1 MLVLFALQSVKARP
15 RSWLVGLLA
24 AGMALLLTLGL
35 SLVTSIHDGTRR
47 SMIESGAGDLQ
58 VYHSASPEPPLMII
72 GPGGAPQLTPLPDY
86 PSTEAFLRSVEGV
99 QEVVPLEVALG
110 QVFRGNYL
118 DDKLAAARAVAR
130 EPASEA
136 REARLKRMGE
146 DLARTLQRVA
156 RDSRRFEEAFA
167 GGTEAEEAR
176 RALEEAT
183 SEAFWARFSTEPLP
197 ALEFLENRVASQVG
211 EGESIEVDLLGTD
224 LPLFARAFPRFELLS
239 GEMPP
244 PGTRG
249 ILLGQGAYEEKF
261 KLPIAARLDELRRE
275 RERGGTFAGDER
287 LRTLLT
293 RNLAELPDLLARLDV
308 ERSSA
313 LQEVLARVLGHP
325 GELEAL
331 LAEFLTLDDANFDAR
346 YGLFYGELGPHLPL
360 YRVRPGDMLI
370 LKQMRDDSPNVA
382 VRVWGTYRFR
392 GLGGDTSRVNA
403 THLVDLVSV
412 RALSAR
418 PTRAQREEARG
429 LATALGFSDAPETL
443 SPTSFGPPRIVD
455 TEVATTSSEAPVFE
469 RVEALPSSFTDDELR
484 GDGILQA
491 AVVLKPGASPEETAA
506 RIRQLAGE
514 RKLPLSTAGW
524 EEVGGF
530 VSGVV
535 GMTQVLLFVLAVL
548 LGFFVLLVSAGTLL
562 LLARERVG
570 EVGTLRAVGM
580 QRREVFLSLLLEGLL
595 LGLMGSFAGIG
606 LGAALLVFGMGGGI
620 PVSDESLQF
629 FLGGSVLSPRL
640 ETWQVLTVGLSVVT
654 WMMGAALVPA
664 WRGSAVT
671 PRVAMSRA
679 EG

>member
-15 RSWLVGLLA
+15 HSWLVGLLA

-35 SLVTSIHDGTRR
+35 SLVASIYDGTRR
-47 SMIESGAGDLQ
+47 SMIESGAGHLQ
-58 VYHSASPEPPLMII
+58 VYHSASPEPPQMII
-72 GPGGAPQLTPLPDY
+72 GPGGAPQLTPIADY
-86 PSTEAFLRSVEGV
+86 PATEVQLRSVEGV
-99 QEVVPLEVALG
+99 QEVVPLEVGLG
-110 QVFRGNYL
+110 MVFRGNYL
-118 DDKLAAARAVAR
+118 DEKLAAARAVVR

-136 REARLKRMGE
+136 REARLKRIGE
-146 DLARTLQRVA
+146 DLARTVQRISH
-156 RDSRRFEEAFA
+156 DSRRREEAFA
-167 GGTEAEEAR
+167 SGAEVEEDR
-176 RALEEAT
+176 RALEEAA
-183 SEAFWARFSTEPLP
+183 SETFWARFSTEPIP
-197 ALEFLENRVASQVG
+197 ALEFLENHVAKQVG

-224 LPLFARAFPRFELLS
+224 LPLFTRAFPRFELLS
-239 GEMPP
+239 GQMPP

-261 KLPIAARLDELRRE
+261 KLPLAARLDELHRE
-275 RERGGTFAGDER
+275 RERGGTLAEDER
-287 LRTLLT
+287 LRTLVT
-293 RNLAELPDLLARLDV
+293 RNLTELPDLLARLDV
-308 ERSSA
+308 ERSTA
-313 LQEVLARVLGHP
+313 LQGVLARVLGHP

-331 LAEFLTLDDANFDAR
+331 LTEFLTLDDANFDAR
-346 YGLFYGELGPHLPL
+346 YALFYAELAPHLPM
-360 YRVRPGDMLI
+360 YRVRPGDMLV
-370 LKQMRDDSPNVA
+370 LKKMADDSPNVP

-403 THLVDLVSV
+403 THLVDLVTL
-412 RALSAR
+412 RALSGR
-418 PTRAQREEARG
+418 LSRAQVEEARG
-429 LATALGFSDAPETL
+429 LAKTLGFSDAPEPA
-443 SPTSFGPPRIVD
+443 SSTSFGRPSIVD
-455 TEVATTSSEAPVFE
+455 TEASKSAWVAPVFE
-469 RVEALPSSFTDDELR
+469 RVEHIPSTFTDDELR
-484 GDGILQA
+484 GDSILQA
-491 AVVLKPGASPEETAA
+491 AVVLKPGASPEETAE

-514 RKLPLSTAGW
+514 RKLPLSTVGW

-535 GMTQVLLFVLAVL
+535 GMTQVLLVVLAAL

-595 LGLMGSFAGIG
+595 LGAVGSLVGIG
-606 LGAALLVFGMGGGI
+606 LGAALLLFGAGGGI
-620 PVSDESLQF
+620 PVPDPSLQF
-629 FLGGSVLSPRL
+629 FLGGAVLTPQL
-640 ETWQVLTVGLSVVT
+640 EAWQVLTVELCVVV